1 MKVRTDDS
9 TEAEG
14 GPGDIAVIPPGH
26 NNACIVVVGHE
37 PCVMII
43 FIDVKDYAKKT

>member
-14 GPGDIAVIPPGH
+14 GSGAIAVIPPGH
-26 NNACIVVVGHE
+26 NNAWIVVGDE

-43 FIDVKDYAKKT
+43 S